1 MKPEMTLEEMIT
13 MEQEFLVNKKS
24 SADANI
30 AKLTQRASDAT
41 GDEKTRLESLV
52 ELHVNYRQELDSYDA
67 VAKATE
73 RFNNLPKLPTLPP
86 LPTPTPTL
94 P

>member
-1 MKPEMTLEEMIT
+1 MTLEEMIT
-13 MEQEFLVNKKS
+13 MEQEFLVNKIS

-30 AKLTQRASDAT
+30 TKLTQRASDAT

-52 ELHVNYRQELDSYDA
+52 QLHVNYRQELDSYDA

-73 RFNNLPKLPTLPP
+73 RFNNLPKLPELPTLPP